1 MLGNVGPDHPTKTPG
16 VYTQMANTIILKR
29 SATPGNVPTTAQ
41 LELGEIA
48 INTYDGKVFIKKS
61 VAGTP
66 SIVEVG
72 AVTSVNTL
80 TGAVVLDSDD
90 VSEGASNQYFT
101 DARARGALSAGTGIS
116 FNSGTG
122 AISTVQNIATTAKP
136 EFAGVTLT
144 AESTVR
150 NIMPAAN
157 NTYDIGS
164 PSMTFRHVYVGPGS
178 LYVNGKQV
186 ITDDSGT
193 ITVST
198 DLDQNLQFKTT
209 GSGALQLVCGAS
221 GTITMNGTVQ
231 IASGNNITD
240 SAGVKVQ
247 FGDAIEMNSN
257 KIIGLG
263 APSASTDAA
272 TKGYVDTQ
280 VGAISTSSISQGN
293 SNVTVTDSGSGT
305 VTVSVDGSTAL
316 TVNSAGVTVAGNLTV
331 SGTTTTVESNTVS
344 IADNILTLNSDASG
358 APTQN
363 AGIEVER
370 GDEANVQ
377 IRWNEGSDVWQ
388 FTNDGATYVQIATS
402 TDTLTEGSTNLYHTT
417 ARARGALSASTASG
431 AAYNSSTGVISLASI
446 PNSSLA
452 NSSVTVNGAAIALG
466 GSATLDTDDIGEGS
480 NLYFTNARAR
490 SAISVSGSLSYNS
503 STGVVSYTT
512 PGSDSITEGSTNLYF
527 TNARARSAL
536 SHTTGAAGYNSTT
549 GVITIPGTTAH
560 ITEGSNL
567 YYTDA
572 RARSAISVSGSLS
585 YNSSTGVISYTTPST
600 SSITEG
606 TNLYYTDARARAA
619 LSFTAGS
626 GAYNSST
633 GVITIPTNTNQLTN
647 GAGFVTSSGVTSVAT
662 GNGLTGGTIT
672 GTGTLSMSGSYTG
685 NFAVTGNITATGEVT
700 AYYSD
705 QRLKTDINPIE
716 GALSKV
722 MAIGGYTYKAN
733 EVAAELGVSNFDN
746 QIGLLAQEVEAVMP
760 ELVTESALAGYK
772 TIRYDKVVSVLV
784 EAIKEQQRMIEDLRQ
799 EVKKTLH

>member
-1 MLGNVGPDHPTKTPG
+1 
-16 VYTQMANTIILKR
+16 MANTIILKR
-29 SATPGNVPTTAQ
+29 SATQGNVPTTAQ

-72 AVTSVNTL
+72 AVKSVNTL
-80 TGAVVLDSDD
+80 TGAVVLDTDD
-90 VSEGASNQYFT
+90 VSEGSTNQYFT
-101 DARARGALSAGTGIS
+101 NARVRSAVSAGTGIS
-116 FNSGTG
+116 FNSSTG
-122 AISTVQNIATTAKP
+122 AIATVQNIATSASP
-136 EFAGVTLT
+136 EFAGLTLT
-144 AESTVR
+144 GTGTVR
-150 NIMPAAN
+150 NILPYAN

-164 PSMTFRHVYVGPGS
+164 PTMTFRHVYVGPGS

-280 VGAISTSSISQGN
+280 VSAISTSSITQGN

-316 TVNSAGVTVAGNLTV
+316 TVTSAGVTVAGNLTV
-331 SGTTTTVESNTVS
+331 SGTTTTVNSNTVS
-344 IADNILTLNSDASG
+344 IADNIVTLNSDADG
-358 APTQN
+358 APSQN

-377 IRWNEGSDVWQ
+377 VRWNEGSDVWQ

-402 TDTLTEGSTNLYHTT
+402 TDTLSEGSTNLYHTT
-417 ARARGALSASTASG
+417 ARARGAVSASTSTGVAYNSTTGVISLGSIPNSALSNNSITINGSAVALGGTRTLGTDDVAEG
-431 AAYNSSTGVISLASI
+431 ATNLYHTTARARGAVSAGTGVSYNSSTGVISADT
-446 PNSSLA
+446 
-452 NSSVTVNGAAIALG
+452 SVM
-466 GSATLDTDDIGEGS
+466 ATKSYVDTAVAGKDNTDEITEGS
-480 NLYFTNARAR
+480 TNLYFTNARAR

-503 STGVVSYTT
+503 TTGVVSYTT
-512 PGSDSITEGSTNLYF
+512 PST
-527 TNARARSAL
+527 S
-536 SHTTGAAGYNSTT
+536 G
-549 GVITIPGTTAH
+549 

-572 RARSAISVSGSLS
+572 RARAAVSAGTGIS
-585 YNSSTGVISYTTPST
+585 YNSSTGVITNT
-600 SSITEG
+600 ITQ
-606 TNLYYTDARARAA
+606 YTDSLARAA

-626 GAYNSST
+626 GGYNSST
-633 GVITIPTNTNQLTN
+633 GVITIPTNNNQLTN
-647 GAGFVTSSGVTSVAT
+647 GAGYVTSSGVTSVAT
-662 GNGLTGGTIT
+662 GNGLSGGTIT
-672 GTGTLSMSGSYTG
+672 GTGTLTMSGSYTG

-733 EVAAELGVSNFDN
+733 ELAADLGVSNFDN

-760 ELVTESALAGYK
+760 ELVTQSALAGYK

-784 EAIKEQQRMIEDLRQ
+784 EAIKEQQAMIEELRL

>member
-1 MLGNVGPDHPTKTPG
+1 
-16 VYTQMANTIILKR
+16 MANTIILKR

-61 VAGTP
+61 VSGTA
-66 SIVEVG
+66 SVVEVG

-80 TGAVVLDSDD
+80 TGAVVLDTDD
-90 VSEGASNQYFT
+90 VSEGSNQYFT
-101 DARARGALSAGTGIS
+101 NARARGALSAGTGVS
-116 FNSGTG
+116 YNSTTG
-122 AISTVQNIATTAKP
+122 AISTVQNIATSSSP
-136 EFAGVTLT
+136 EFAGMTLT
-144 AESTVR
+144 GTATVR
-150 NIMPAAN
+150 NILPYAD

-164 PSMTFRHVYVGPGS
+164 PTMTFRHVYVGPGS

-198 DLDQNLQFKTT
+198 DQDQNLQFKTS

-221 GTITMNGTVQ
+221 GTITLNGTVQ

-280 VGAISTSSISQGN
+280 ISGISTSSIAQGN

-316 TVNSAGVTVAGNLTV
+316 TVNSSGVTVAGNLTV
-331 SGTTTTVESNTVS
+331 SGTTTTVNSNTVS
-344 IADNILTLNSDASG
+344 IADNILTLNSDADG

-377 IRWNEGSDVWQ
+377 VRWNEGSDVWQ

-402 TDTLTEGSTNLYHTT
+402 TDTLSEGSTNLYHTT
-417 ARARGALSASTASG
+417 ARARGALSASTSTGVAYNSTTGVISLGSIPNTSLANNSITINGSSVALGGTRTIGTDDVAEGSTNLYHTTARARGAISAGGSLSYNSTTGVVSYTTPDTDGITEGSTNLYFTNARARAALSFTAGSG
-431 AAYNSSTGVISLASI
+431 AYNSSTGVITI
-446 PNSSLA
+446 PTNTSQL
-452 NSSVTVNGAAIALG
+452 TNGAGFATTSYVD
-466 GSATLDTDDIGEGS
+466 SAVAGKDNTDEITEGS
-480 NLYFTNARAR
+480 TNLYFTNARAR

-503 STGVVSYTT
+503 T
-512 PGSDSITEGSTNLYF
+512 
-527 TNARARSAL
+527 
-536 SHTTGAAGYNSTT
+536 
-549 GVITIPGTTAH
+549 
-560 ITEGSNL
+560 
-567 YYTDA
+567 
-572 RARSAISVSGSLS
+572 
-585 YNSSTGVISYTTPST
+585 TGVISYTTPST

-647 GAGFVTSSGVTSVAT
+647 GAGFYSSGSNVSLGTVSC
-662 GNGLTGGTIT
+662 GNLT
-672 GTGTLSMSGSYTG
+672 
-685 NFAVTGNITATGEVT
+685 VTGSITATGEVT

-705 QRLKTDINPIE
+705 MRLKTDINPIE
-716 GALSKV
+716 GALNKV

-733 EVAAELGVSNFDN
+733 DVAAELGVANFDN

-760 ELVTESALAGYK
+760 ELVTESGLAGYK

-784 EAIKEQQRMIEDLRQ
+784 EAIKEQQAMIDELRQ
-799 EVKKTLH
+799 EVKKNTLH